1 MNWQQLCADP
11 ALQNLPYKMELNQ
24 QGQII
29 MSPASVRHVLFQA
42 KIIALLNHIF
52 PDLIAVPEFPVE
64 TSDGVKVVDVGLL
77 TAEQAAV
84 LKNNVTASFAP
95 LLCVEVLSPSN
106 TLAEMNHK
114 KELYFDKG
122 AEEFWLCDAQ
132 GTMTFYNKKGEL
144 SNSELADQFPAALD
158 L

>member
-29 MSPASVRHVLFQA
+29 MSPASVRHVLLQA
-42 KIIALLNHIF
+42 KIIALLNHIC

-64 TSDGVKVVDVGLL
+64 TSNGVKVVDVGLL
-77 TAEQAAV
+77 TSEQAAL
-84 LKNNVTASFAP
+84 LKNNVTSSIAP

-114 KELYFDKG
+114 KELYFEQG
-122 AEEFWLCDAQ
+122 AKEFWLCDAQ
-132 GTMTFYNKKGEL
+132 GSMTFYNTKGEL
-144 SNSELADQFPAALD
+144 SSSELAVQFPAAFD